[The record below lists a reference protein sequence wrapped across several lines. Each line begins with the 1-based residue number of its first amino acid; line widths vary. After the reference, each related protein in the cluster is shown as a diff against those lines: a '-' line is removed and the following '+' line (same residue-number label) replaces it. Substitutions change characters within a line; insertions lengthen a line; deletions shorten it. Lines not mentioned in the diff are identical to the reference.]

1 MSSQALRS
9 RIFALLP
16 LLVFTA
22 PACSSDAVNR
32 ISAPLATHISTSSAV
47 ATSKKAIS
55 GTITNSVPGIP
66 ARVLVTPSGR
76 CHYFGWPNVTQFTGD
91 VSGTVTFN
99 EHVNAPC
106 DLTDIVANGPI
117 SGVVTWNGR
126 TGPISGEWTTNC
138 NPDASQPIGLSCDGV
153 MNARGSGDL
162 AGVQFKFN
170 WGPGWFPFPYS
181 GTATTLP

>member
-1 MSSQALRS
+1 MTSQALRS
-9 RIFALLP
+9 RAYALATLLIFA
-16 LLVFTA
+16 A
-22 PACSSDAVNR
+22 PGCSRDTIDR
-32 ISAPLATHISTSSAV
+32 ISAPVGTHISRTSAV
-47 ATSKKAIS
+47 ASSKEPIS

-76 CHYFGWPNVTQFTGD
+76 CHFFGWPNVTQFTGD
-91 VSGTVTFN
+91 VSGSVTFD

-106 DLTDIVANGPI
+106 DLSDVVANGPI
-117 SGVVTWNGR
+117 SGEVTWNGR
-126 TGPISGEWTTNC
+126 TGSISGEWTTNC

-162 AGVQFKFN
+162 EGVHFKLT

-181 GTATTLP
+181 GTASSE